1 MKGTNTIIV
10 NQETLRIA
18 LEEYLERVFIRSVDV
33 GEVLTEG
40 STGVSVRVTFQLK
53 DNDPRPAISLHPE
66 LDP

>member
-18 LEEYLERVFIRSVDV
+18 LEQYLERVFVLAVEV

-40 STGVSVRVTFQLK
+40 STGTAVRVTFQLK
-53 DNDPRPAISLHPE
+53 DSDPRPALSLHPE